1 MKEIYI
7 YISICEHFE
16 QMLRSCCKFNASN
29 VGSLPGYKGDV
40 YKKWFLRNML
50 ARSVFLT
57 YWNNKFQAKA

>member
-40 YKKWFLRNML
+40 YKKGFLRNML

-57 YWNNKFQAKA
+57 Y